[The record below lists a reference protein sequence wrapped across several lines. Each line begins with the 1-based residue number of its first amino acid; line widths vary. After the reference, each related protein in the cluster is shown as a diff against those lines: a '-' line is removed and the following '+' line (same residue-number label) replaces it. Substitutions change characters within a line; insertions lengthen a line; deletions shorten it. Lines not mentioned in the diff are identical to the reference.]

1 MALAESGEKKA
12 AAESNLALTNKD
24 LAADTKGLADLN
36 QDCMEKAQAHETA
49 DKSRADELGA
59 IAAAKKALSENTG
72 GAAAGTYS
80 FLQVARSS
88 LSSRA
93 DLVNFEAVRFVRDL
107 ARKNGGD
114 AALTQLASRM
124 AAAVQ
129 GEDPFAKVKG
139 LIGDMIA
146 RLEEEAGADASQKA
160 YCDKENAESEAKKAD
175 STAEIEKL
183 TTKIDQASARSAQL
197 KEQVAELSKA
207 LKDLAAARAES
218 SKLRQ
223 EEHSAFVQNKAD
235 LEQGIEGVKLALKVL
250 REYYAKKEAT
260 SDQGAGTS
268 IIGLLE
274 VCESDFTKGLAEA
287 VSTEEEAARSYEQ
300 NEKDD
305 EIEKVTKEK
314 DVEYKT
320 QEAAKLDKVIAET
333 SKDRATE
340 QAELDAVLE
349 YLKKLEDMCVS
360 KVETYAARKAH
371 REAEIAGLRE
381 ALNILENEAAAALIQ
396 KQERRTLRGY
406 RRVAPHVA

>member
-1 MALAESGEKKA
+1 MGSNEKKA
-12 AAESNLALTNKD
+12 AAEAD
-24 LAADTKGLADLN
+24 LANTNAELDADKKSLEDLN
-36 QDCMEKAQAHETA
+36 QECMARAQAHETA
-49 DKSRADELGA
+49 DKSRADELEA
-59 IAAAKKALSENTG
+59 IAVAKKALSENTG
-72 GAAAGTYS
+72 AAAAGTYS
-80 FLQVARSS
+80 LLQVSSASS

-114 AALTQLASRM
+114 TSLAQLASRM
-124 AAAVQ
+124 AAAVH
-129 GEDPFAKVKG
+129 GDDPFAKVKG

-146 RLEEEAGADASQKA
+146 RLEDEAGADATQKA

-175 STAEIEKL
+175 NNAEIEKL
-183 TTKIDQASARSAQL
+183 TTKIDQVSARSKQL

-207 LKDLAAARAES
+207 LTDLAASRAES
-218 SKLRQ
+218 TKIRQ

-381 ALNILENEAAAALIQ
+381 VLNILENEAATALIQ

>member
-1 MALAESGEKKA
+1 MPKA
-12 AAESNLALTNKD
+12 
-24 LAADTKGLADLN
+24 
-36 QDCMEKAQAHETA
+36 
-49 DKSRADELGA
+49 R
-59 IAAAKKALSENTG
+59 
-72 GAAAGTYS
+72 
-80 FLQVARSS
+80 
-88 LSSRA
+88 
-93 DLVNFEAVRFVRDL
+93 
-107 ARKNGGD
+107 
-114 AALTQLASRM
+114 
-124 AAAVQ
+124 
-129 GEDPFAKVKG
+129 P
-139 LIGDMIA
+139 
-146 RLEEEAGADASQKA
+146 
-160 YCDKENAESEAKKAD
+160 KKAD
-175 STAEIEKL
+175 NLAEIEKL
-183 TTKIDQASARSAQL
+183 TTKIDQASARSKQL
-197 KEQVAELSKA
+197 KEQVAALSKA
-207 LKDLAAARAES
+207 LADLAASRAEAT
-218 SKLRQ
+218 KMRQ
-223 EEHSAFVQNKAD
+223 EERAAFAKNKAD

-250 REYYAKKEAT
+250 REYYAKKQET

-320 QEAAKLDKVIAET
+320 QESAKLDKVVAET

-396 KQERRTLRGY
+396 KQERRTLRVY

>member
-1 MALAESGEKKA
+1 MPKA
-12 AAESNLALTNKD
+12 
-24 LAADTKGLADLN
+24 
-36 QDCMEKAQAHETA
+36 
-49 DKSRADELGA
+49 R
-59 IAAAKKALSENTG
+59 
-72 GAAAGTYS
+72 
-80 FLQVARSS
+80 
-88 LSSRA
+88 
-93 DLVNFEAVRFVRDL
+93 
-107 ARKNGGD
+107 
-114 AALTQLASRM
+114 
-124 AAAVQ
+124 
-129 GEDPFAKVKG
+129 P
-139 LIGDMIA
+139 
-146 RLEEEAGADASQKA
+146 
-160 YCDKENAESEAKKAD
+160 KKAD
-175 STAEIEKL
+175 NLAEIEKL
-183 TTKIDQASARSAQL
+183 TTKMDQQAARSGQL
-197 KEQVAELSKA
+197 KQQVAELSKS
-207 LKDLAAARAES
+207 LTDLAASRAEMT
-218 SKLRQ
+218 KMRQ
-223 EEHSAFVQNKAD
+223 QEHAAFVKSKAD

-300 NEKDD
+300 NEKDN
-305 EIEKVTKEK
+305 EIEKATKEK

-320 QEAAKLDKVIAET
+320 KEAAKLDKVVAET

-371 REAEIAGLRE
+371 REAEIAGLKE
-381 ALNILENEAAAALIQ
+381 ALSILENEAAAALIQ

>member
-1 MALAESGEKKA
+1 MPKA
-12 AAESNLALTNKD
+12 
-24 LAADTKGLADLN
+24 
-36 QDCMEKAQAHETA
+36 
-49 DKSRADELGA
+49 R
-59 IAAAKKALSENTG
+59 
-72 GAAAGTYS
+72 
-80 FLQVARSS
+80 
-88 LSSRA
+88 
-93 DLVNFEAVRFVRDL
+93 
-107 ARKNGGD
+107 
-114 AALTQLASRM
+114 
-124 AAAVQ
+124 
-129 GEDPFAKVKG
+129 P
-139 LIGDMIA
+139 
-146 RLEEEAGADASQKA
+146 
-160 YCDKENAESEAKKAD
+160 KKAD
-175 STAEIEKL
+175 NLAQIEKL
-183 TTKIDQASARSAQL
+183 TTKIDQASARSEQL
-197 KEQVAELSKA
+197 KEQVAALSKA
-207 LKDLAAARAES
+207 LKELAASRAES
-218 SKLRQ
+218 TKMRQ
-223 EEHSAFVQNKAD
+223 EEHAAFVKNKAD

-320 QEAAKLDKVIAET
+320 KEAAKLDKSVSELT
-333 SKDRATE
+333 KDRATE

-371 REAEIAGLRE
+371 RDAEIAGLKE

>member
-1 MALAESGEKKA
+1 MTKMRQDESA
-12 AAESNLALTNKD
+12 AF
-24 LAADTKGLADLN
+24 
-36 QDCMEKAQAHETA
+36 
-49 DKSRADELGA
+49 KS
-59 IAAAKKALSENTG
+59 
-72 GAAAGTYS
+72 
-80 FLQVARSS
+80 
-88 LSSRA
+88 
-93 DLVNFEAVRFVRDL
+93 
-107 ARKNGGD
+107 
-114 AALTQLASRM
+114 
-124 AAAVQ
+124 
-129 GEDPFAKVKG
+129 
-139 LIGDMIA
+139 
-146 RLEEEAGADASQKA
+146 
-160 YCDKENAESEAKKAD
+160 
-175 STAEIEKL
+175 
-183 TTKIDQASARSAQL
+183 
-197 KEQVAELSKA
+197 
-207 LKDLAAARAES
+207 
-218 SKLRQ
+218 
-223 EEHSAFVQNKAD
+223 NKAD
-235 LEQGIEGVKLALKVL
+235 LEQGIEGVKLALKTL
-250 REYYAKKEAT
+250 KDYYAKGEAT
-260 SDQGAGTS
+260 AAEGAGTS

-320 QEAAKLDKVIAET
+320 QEAPKLDKVIAET

-396 KQERRTLRGY
+396 KQQRRTLRGY